1 MVCIAKLRI
10 VNRIDG
16 YGGKK
21 RRRKKG
27 KEKKR
32 ERKRERKKAEQTK
45 KNVISYV

>member
-16 YGGKK
+16 YDGKK
-21 RRRKKG
+21 RRKKG
-27 KEKKR
+27 KEKKKER
-32 ERKRERKKAEQTK
+32 ERERKKAEQTK